1 MPQVQ
6 LIHQYVQSLQFER
19 GLAVRTVAK
28 YADDLDKFSVF
39 VEGRGKSFV
48 SLDRA
53 DCQDWLKT
61 RYGFDSAKTENGKI
75 NLYKQ
80 FYEYLKREGVVSQSP
95 FVAVMYGKE
104 PDQDIGAVMSVAMV
118 VQLLEVISNIRDRA
132 MFELMYA
139 SGLRISELVNLKV
152 NNIHVKDR
160 FVQVMGKGRV
170 ERIVPVGD
178 IAMSYVVEYIQHH
191 RPDLVTAKSQGF
203 LFLTRTGSKMGSQ
216 MSNSAFYQM
225 MMRYMAKAGIA
236 KVYSPHSIRH
246 AFATH
251 LMNAG
256 VDILTISKMLG
267 HRSVNTTDIYTHV
280 ARDHLKAF
288 IEKHHPLGKNYVK
301 FVRFA

>member
-6 LIHQYVQSLQFER
+6 LIHQYVQLLQFER

-48 SLDRA
+48 TLDRA

-61 RYGFDSAKTENGKI
+61 RYGFDSAKTANGKI

-80 FYEYLKREGVVSQSP
+80 FYEYLKREGVVKQSP
-95 FVAVMYGKE
+95 FVAVMYGKT

-139 SGLRISELVNLKV
+139 SGLRISELVNIKV

-301 FVRFA
+301 FVRFT

>member
-1 MPQVQ
+1 VPQVQ
-6 LIHQYVQSLQFER
+6 LIHQYVQLLQFER

-48 SLDRA
+48 TLDRA

-61 RYGFDSAKTENGKI
+61 RYGFDSAKTANGKI

-80 FYEYLKREGVVSQSP
+80 FYEYLKREGVVKQSP
-95 FVAVMYGKE
+95 FVAVMYGKT

-139 SGLRISELVNLKV
+139 SGLRISELVNIKV

-301 FVRFA
+301 FVRFT